1 MGRSRSPLALQR
13 SAWLEFEKVTGP
25 RTRSGGRM
33 AFTIR
38 LVTKQRKKA
47 FAAYLSRA
55 EHQGGVMIKD
65 ADKIQTPTL
74 RSIPMAFLCPP
85 GFEPAAFLITAIN
98 QSGQSY
104 TNAPIEQPHLTLHLA
119 TLALNFASQLAVK
132 CMQTARQ

>member
-1 MGRSRSPLALQR
+1 
-13 SAWLEFEKVTGP
+13 
-25 RTRSGGRM
+25 
-33 AFTIR
+33 
-38 LVTKQRKKA
+38 
-47 FAAYLSRA
+47 
-55 EHQGGVMIKD
+55 MIKD

-132 CMQTARQ
+132 CMQTARQKESPILQMPAGSIPPWDGPAGRG